1 MQIHANHKEILAGK
15 TTDVYFHRT
24 EEILKKENKNPNVTA
39 EIWAKNLPG
48 KYEWAVFAGLSE
60 ALELFKNKKVDIQAL
75 PEGSVFLKREPVS
88 TIKGKYLDFAKF
100 ETPLLGYICQA
111 SGISTKA
118 ARCKISA
125 GDRTVLSF
133 GARRMHPAITPVIDR
148 YAYIGGI
155 DGVSAVLS
163 AEKLNLKPKGT
174 IPHSVILIIGDTVKC
189 ALAYDKTIAK
199 EIPRTII
206 VDTFGDEKIEAIRL
220 AKKLKDNLDAI
231 RIDTPSSRRGN
242 LALIAR
248 EIREELDNRG
258 FNGVGIFVS
267 GGLDE
272 YSLKDLNPYAEG
284 YGIGTSLSNA
294 PTINFSLDIVEI
306 EGKLVSKKGKVSGE
320 KQILECARCRSRKVV
335 SSKDIETRCECGNEM
350 RVQTKL
356 IMRKGKVLLEKKEE
370 VNEIRNR
377 VIRNLRFLDV

>member
-1 MQIHANHKEILAGK
+1 MQIHANHKEILDGK
-15 TTDVYFHRT
+15 TTDIYLHRA
-24 EEILKKENKNPNVTA
+24 EEILKKKNKNPEVTA
-39 EIWAKNLPG
+39 EIWAKKFPDNY
-48 KYEWAVFAGLSE
+48 KWAIFSGLSE
-60 ALELFKNKKVDIQAL
+60 VLELLKNKKVDIYAL
-75 PEGSVFLKREPVS
+75 PEGSVFLEREPIL

-118 ARCKISA
+118 ARCKIAA

-163 AEKLNLKPKGT
+163 AEKLQLKPKGT
-174 IPHSVILIIGDTVKC
+174 IPHAVILIIGDTVK
-189 ALAYDKTIAK
+189 AGIAYDKIIPK
-199 EIPRTII
+199 GIPRII
-206 VDTFGDEKIEAIRL
+206 LVDTFGDEKVETIRL
-220 AKKLKDNLDAI
+220 ARKLKNKLDAV

-242 LALIAR
+242 LSQITK
-248 EIREELDNRG
+248 ETREELDNRG
-258 FNGVGIFVS
+258 LSDIGILVS

-272 YSLKDLNPYAEG
+272 YSLKNLNPYCVG

-306 EGKLVSKKGKVSGE
+306 EGKLVSKKGKISGA
-320 KQILECARCRSRKVV
+320 KKIFGCDRCGNRDIV
-335 SSKDIETRCECGNEM
+335 SSKESKPKCVCGNEM
-350 RVQTKL
+350 TVLTKK
-356 IMRKGKVLLEKKEE
+356 IIEKGKILGESEE
-370 VNEIRNR
+370 VEIIRNR
-377 VIRNLRFLDV
+377 VLRQLRFLNV

>member
-1 MQIHANHKEILAGK
+1 MQIHANKKEILSGR
-15 TTDVYFHRT
+15 TTDIYFHRT
-24 EEILKKENKNPNVTA
+24 EEILKNENKNPNVTV
-39 EIWAKNLPG
+39 EVWAKKFP
-48 KYEWAVFAGLSE
+48 KDYKWAIFTGLSE
-60 ALELFKNKKVDIQAL
+60 VLELLKNKIFDIHALE
-75 PEGSVFLKREPVS
+75 EGSVFLEREPVL

-118 ARCKISA
+118 ARCKIEA
-125 GDRTVLSF
+125 TDRTVLSF

-163 AEKLNLKPKGT
+163 AERLKIKPKGT
-174 IPHSVILIIGDTVKC
+174 IPHAVILIIGDTVK
-189 ALAYDKTIAK
+189 AGLAYDRTIAK
-199 EIPRTII
+199 GVPRTII

-220 AKKLKDNLDAI
+220 AEKLKDKLDAI

-242 LALIAR
+242 LPLIAR

-258 FNGVGIFVS
+258 FNNVGIFVS

-272 YSLKDLNPYAEG
+272 YSLKDLNPYVEG

-306 EGKLVSKKGKVSGE
+306 EGKLVSKKGKVAGVKE
-320 KQILECARCRSRKVV
+320 VFECDRCGNREILF
-335 SSKDIETRCECGNEM
+335 SKDTKKTCNCGSKM
-350 RVQTKL
+350 KVLTKP
-356 IMRKGKVLLEKKEE
+356 IMEKGKVIAETGR
-370 VNEIRNR
+370 VDIIRNR
-377 VIRNLRFLDV
+377 VLRQLRFLNV

>member
-1 MQIHANHKEILAGK
+1 MQIHANHKEILDGK

-24 EEILKKENKNPNVTA
+24 EEILKKENKNPYVTA
-39 EIWAKNLPG
+39 EVWTKKLPDNYKWAI
-48 KYEWAVFAGLSE
+48 FSGLSE
-60 ALELFKNKKVDIQAL
+60 VLELLKNKKLDIQSI
-75 PEGSVFLKREPVS
+75 PEGSMFLEREPVL

-100 ETPLLGYICQA
+100 ETPLLGYLCQA

-118 ARCKISA
+118 ARCRVAA
-125 GDRTVLSF
+125 GNKTILSF
-133 GARRMHPAITPVIDR
+133 GARRMHPSITPVIDR
-148 YAYIGGI
+148 YAYIGGV

-163 AEKLNLKPKGT
+163 AEKLNLKAKGT
-174 IPHSVILIIGDTVKC
+174 IPHAVILIIGDTVKC
-189 ALAYDKTIAK
+189 AIAYDKTIAK

-206 VDTFGDEKIEAIRL
+206 VDTFGDEKIESLKL
-220 AKKLKDNLDAI
+220 AQKLKKSLDAV

-248 EIREELDNRG
+248 EIREELNLRG
-258 FNGVGIFVS
+258 FIEVGIFAS

-272 YSLKDLNPYAEG
+272 YILKDLNPYCEG

-306 EGKLVSKKGKVSGE
+306 EGKLISKKGKVAGE
-320 KQILECARCRSRKVV
+320 KNILECLRCGSRKTV
-335 SSKDIETRCECGNEM
+335 SSKDKKTRCVCGNQM
-350 RVQTKL
+350 NNLAKP
-356 IMRKGKVLLEKKEE
+356 IMKKGKVSSEEKEE

-377 VIRNLRFLDV
+377 VIRQLRFLDV